1 MPEGSPS
8 PGEEPLASEVTRI
21 LQRMRAGDEQ
31 AAGEL
36 FPRVYGELR
45 ELAAR
50 AMGGERADHTLQPTA
65 LVNEAW
71 LKLAKGDGLDFEN
84 RRHFFSAAAQSMR
97 RILID
102 HARSKKR
109 EKRGGGAAAVELD
122 PDELARSEDLG
133 GFLAVHEA
141 LERLEER
148 DETLAELVRLRYFAG
163 LGEVETAEVLG
174 ISERTLRRDWA
185 LARAFLARVLDENR

>member
-1 MPEGSPS
+1 MPQGHPS
-8 PGEEPLASEVTRI
+8 PGDDELASDVTRI
-21 LQRMRAGDEQ
+21 LKRMRSGDEQ

-45 ELAAR
+45 TLAAR

-71 LKLAKGDGLDFEN
+71 MKLAKSAELDFEN
-84 RRHFFSAAAQSMR
+84 RRHFFSAAAKAMR

-122 PDELARSEDLG
+122 PELLARNEDLS

-148 DETLAELVRLRYFAG
+148 DETLAELVRLRFFAG
-163 LGEVETAEVLG
+163 LTEAETSELLG
-174 ISERTLRRDWA
+174 IPERTLRRDWA
-185 LARAFLARVLDENR
+185 LARAFLARVLDDTP